1 MTPDIIIGVDGGETT
16 GLAVIDIPRL
26 TVYVGWQGPRHVACD
41 ILADWEI
48 DTLSQVLVSAEHYTI
63 TPQTAKLTQQQG
75 TIKVNGAIDWVCHRR
90 NWVFEDVQSPASAK
104 KRSSD
109 EDLKEMGLYVPTR
122 GGHANDASRHM
133 ILAIE
138 RHIPSLLDD
147 ETLFGYNGRI
157 HVIKRPT
164 GS

>member
-1 MTPDIIIGVDGGETT
+1 MNCT
-16 GLAVIDIPRL
+16 A
-26 TVYVGWQGPRHVACD
+26 GWHF
-41 ILADWEI
+41 
-48 DTLSQVLVSAEHYTI
+48 TI
-63 TPQTAKLTQQQG
+63 TPKTAKLTQQQG

-90 NWVFEDVQSPASAK
+90 NWIFEDVQSPATAK

-138 RHIPSLLDD
+138 RHVPSLLDD